1 MGLSIPLRIS
11 KITKNKILLNLDWN
25 HLKLF
30 GTGEKLPK
38 DSGNFFR
45 QISVKNIILMDEKHE
60 WQCLTD
66 EHTVDDAD
74 DAVDY

>member
-11 KITKNKILLNLDWN
+11 KVTKNKILLNFDWN